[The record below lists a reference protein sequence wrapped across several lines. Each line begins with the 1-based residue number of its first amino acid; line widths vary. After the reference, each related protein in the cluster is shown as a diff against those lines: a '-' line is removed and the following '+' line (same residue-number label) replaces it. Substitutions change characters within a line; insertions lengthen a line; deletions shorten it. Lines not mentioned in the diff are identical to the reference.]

1 MASGAHAS
9 LLLTRVVIASV
20 FLWHGIP
27 KAFNIAA
34 AMAKFAGFGLPPIL
48 GPITGWIEVVA
59 APLLLLGLF
68 HHTAV
73 FSLLVVI
80 VGALV
85 TVQIPNGVS
94 AGLERDLMIL
104 TGLALLAFLGPGR
117 FALSVKHL
125 QVPIQQKTRLT
136 AER

>member
-1 MASGAHAS
+1 MKW
-9 LLLTRVVIASV
+9 RVT
-20 FLWHGIP
+20 
-27 KAFNIAA
+27 
-34 AMAKFAGFGLPPIL
+34 LPPAL
-48 GPITGWIEVVA
+48 GLQTTA
-59 APLLLLGLF
+59 ACSLPCLF

-73 FSLLVVI
+73 FPLLVII
-80 VGALV
+80 VGALG

-104 TGLALLAFLGPGR
+104 SGLALLAFLGPGR

>member
-1 MASGAHAS
+1 MSSGSHAS
-9 LLLTRVVIASV
+9 LLLARSVIAFV
-20 FLWHGIP
+20 FLWHGVP

-34 AMAKFAGFGLPPIL
+34 AMDKFAGFGLPPVL
-48 GPITGWIEVVA
+48 GPITGWVEVVA

-68 HHTAV
+68 HRTAV
-73 FSLLVVI
+73 VSLLAI
-80 VGALV
+80 IIGALV

-94 AGLERDLMIL
+94 AGLERDLVIL

-117 FALSVKHL
+117 FALSAKHL
-125 QVPIQQKTRLT
+125 QVPIQQETRLT